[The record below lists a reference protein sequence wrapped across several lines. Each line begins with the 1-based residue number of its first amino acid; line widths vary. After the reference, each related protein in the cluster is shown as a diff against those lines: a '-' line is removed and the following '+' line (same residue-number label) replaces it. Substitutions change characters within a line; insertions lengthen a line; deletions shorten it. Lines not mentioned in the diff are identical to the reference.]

1 MRTANNC
8 CEYRYVSC
16 SLQSHHIVIVLFYLG
31 VGSQH
36 IECAGVSILYIVE
49 DSKSA
54 NCRREIREIVINTSQ
69 SNPNP
74 VTVNSSQYI
83 FYKLLHW

>member
-1 MRTANNC
+1 MKFQKPRILTENN
-8 CEYRYVSC
+8 YPDIDLS
-16 SLQSHHIVIVLFYLG
+16 QPVLFKKMINE
-31 VGSQH
+31 V
-36 IECAGVSILYIVE
+36 VE

-54 NCRREIREIVINTSQ
+54 NCIREIREIIINTCQ
-69 SNPNP
+69 SDPNP

>member
-1 MRTANNC
+1 MKMDKIAQGACYALRTLKYPCRNC
-8 CEYRYVSC
+8 GKICAR
-16 SLQSHHIVIVLFYLG
+16 FY
-31 VGSQH
+31 
-36 IECAGVSILYIVE
+36 ATVE

-54 NCRREIREIVINTSQ
+54 NCIREIREIVINTCQ
-69 SNPNP
+69 SDPNF

>member
-1 MRTANNC
+1 MDPDIR
-8 CEYRYVSC
+8 
-16 SLQSHHIVIVLFYLG
+16 
-31 VGSQH
+31 VGQWACTKTRPRLRMDPEIRVGH
-36 IECAGVSILYIVE
+36 KDQAVE

-54 NCRREIREIVINTSQ
+54 NCIREIREIIINTCQ
-69 SNPNP
+69 SDPNP